1 MSVVLEYI
9 DPDWNPAALRFEF
22 EWVPLATSS
31 VGSPSLCSESIEN
44 EAVIPRSST
53 TSMIGRVFEG
63 RDGWRMCLDYNV
75 VI

>member
-22 EWVPLATSS
+22 EWVSLATSS
-31 VGSPSLCSESIEN
+31 AGSPSLCSEFIEK

-53 TSMIGRVFEG
+53 TSMIGRAFEG
-63 RDGWRMCLDYNV
+63 RGGWRMCPDYNV